1 MKCCMSVFLQYI
13 YILFII
19 FHIIYFEHILSPPQ
33 LLPDLPY
40 LSISP
45 ISPVLFPSLPSLF
58 LKQVNPSQNQNN
70 IKKKTKTNKR
80 PPIRQKQ
87 QKKTKGRQKTQTW
100 SSFCVS
106 QIHEACRG
114 VWLIYLVETLLE
126 KTDFL
131 LPSGCLLQNS
141 FLIRDGTLCPLYR
154 AGCLSGLKLC
164 RLVHTV
170 TASMSSY
177 VLQSCCAWM
186 MLLPWNHPP
195 PLALTIFSLSLPFRS
210 LNLVGRI

>member
-1 MKCCMSVFLQYI
+1 MLHVCFSSIYI

-70 IKKKTKTNKR
+70 IKKNKNQQKATNKTKIAKENKR
-80 PPIRQKQ
+80 
-87 QKKTKGRQKTQTW
+87 QTENPNLEFI
-100 SSFCVS
+100 SCIS
-106 QIHEACRG
+106 QIHEACHG